1 MTLIYHKRGKKDNT
15 LNSNFKIF
23 YIFISCFFDM
33 PIFKLPIKYIY
44 DIITISYHAVAW
56 IIAIKTLNKK
66 SNRKSN
72 GKR

>member
-1 MTLIYHKRGKKDNT
+1 
-15 LNSNFKIF
+15 
-23 YIFISCFFDM
+23 M

-56 IIAIKTLNKK
+56 IIAIQTLNKK
-66 SNRKSN
+66 YNRKLN